1 MKDIIV
7 GCVKDVI
14 DLRTIRVKV
23 TQVVRNSGHRYRIEE
38 KIRFHLLEY
47 RLQKY
52 RSGKN
57 VRFLENL
64 LKGKG
69 VMCLVGERDGQGYL
83 EADVYPL
90 GH

>member
-14 DLRTIRVKV
+14 DLRTIQVKV
-23 TQVVRNSGHRYRIEE
+23 TRVVRNSGHRYRIEE

-52 RSGKN
+52 RGGRN
-57 VRFLENL
+57 LRFLENL

-69 VMCLVGERDGQGYL
+69 VMCLISRRDPGGVL

-90 GH
+90 GQ